1 MAKRYR
7 RKPVAD
13 RKPISARKSFPWKKA
28 LLLLGLT
35 AVFFTCYQV
44 AISFYWGWV
53 LHAYCIASGLL
64 ALAYV
69 LWNRGLF
76 TIPSPDVLPNDWSE
90 IKKETFIKEQE
101 RRKKQSSLLLY
112 ILTPLIVSVL
122 FDMIYLFLELNM
134 GLKLL

>member
-7 RKPVAD
+7 RKPSVNH
-13 RKPISARKSFPWKKA
+13 KPLSARKSFPWKKA
-28 LLLLGLT
+28 LLLLGLI
-35 AVFFTCYQV
+35 AVFVTFYQV
-44 AISFYWGWV
+44 AMSFYWAWV

-69 LWNRGLF
+69 LWNRGLLA
-76 TIPSPDVLPNDWSE
+76 IPSLDVLPHDWS
-90 IKKETFIKEQE
+90 KAQKEAFIKEQK

-112 ILTPLIVSVL
+112 FLIPLIVSVL